1 MIAEPGP
8 SQILLARRFADQAG
22 LLLEQL
28 ERRAAEG
35 AAARAAEETKR
46 LLDVTSALAAAASLP
61 DVAAAILGEGC
72 RSLGAR
78 AGVVVLRNPASDL
91 LEPVE
96 ATAPGVHTPDPATFA
111 LLTEAL
117 QSGEQ
122 LAVASAAALPARL
135 ELDAGAIT
143 YQSWLAI
150 PFTVARRV
158 VGGLGLAFD
167 EPRQLGGADL
177 DFARA
182 LGGQAG
188 LSIERALQYESER
201 TIAETLQQ
209 SVLPESLPVVEGVQM
224 AARYLPGTAAVD
236 VGGDWFD
243 AISLPDGRLGLA
255 VGDVVGKGVRAA
267 ATMAQ
272 LRNGL
277 RAFALDQM
285 RPSAT
290 VSRLN
295 RLTGEVDES
304 AFATLVY
311 AVVDPR
317 RGSSGSRRPAIP
329 RCSSST
335 PTDAPSSPKAAAAS
349 RSG

>member
-1 MIAEPGP
+1 MPIVIEGEVSRLLILQWQGVIAEPGAV
-8 SQILLARRFADQAG
+8 SDLARAALRRPGRSGARAAG
-22 LLLEQL
+22 A
-28 ERRAAEG
+28 RAAER
-35 AAARAAEETKR
+35 AAARAAEDTKR
-46 LLDVTSALAAAASLP
+46 LLDVTSALTSVASLP
-61 DVAAAILGEGC
+61 DVAAAILEEGC

-78 AGVVVLRNPASDL
+78 AGVVVLKHRADDVLERVETTQKAWRHPTRRPWPCSRRRSGRVSNSPRPL
-91 LEPVE
+91 LRSYTTRV
-96 ATAPGVHTPDPATFA
+96 D
-111 LLTEAL
+111 
-117 QSGEQ
+117 
-122 LAVASAAALPARL
+122 
-135 ELDAGAIT
+135 LDADDAV

-150 PFTVARRV
+150 PFTVARKV

-167 EPRQLGGADL
+167 TPAADSAWPTSISPRRSA
-177 DFARA
+177 ARRA
-182 LGGQAG
+182 CG
-188 LSIERALQYESER
+188 SSRALQYESER

-209 SVLPESLPVVEGVQM
+209 SVLPESLPFVDGVQM

-290 VSRLN
+290 VARS
-295 RLTGEVDES
+295 TG
-304 AFATLVY
+304 
-311 AVVDPR
+311 
-317 RGSSGSRRPAIP
+317 
-329 RCSSST
+329 
-335 PTDAPSSPKAAAAS
+335 
-349 RSG
+349 